1 MSLLC
6 HPVSNSYDVFQTAKN
21 LVLAGMNVTI
31 QDDANLETED
41 MSALYF
47 ASMEEVG
54 QKVTDVIA

>member
-1 MSLLC
+1 M
-6 HPVSNSYDVFQTAKN
+6 FQTAKN